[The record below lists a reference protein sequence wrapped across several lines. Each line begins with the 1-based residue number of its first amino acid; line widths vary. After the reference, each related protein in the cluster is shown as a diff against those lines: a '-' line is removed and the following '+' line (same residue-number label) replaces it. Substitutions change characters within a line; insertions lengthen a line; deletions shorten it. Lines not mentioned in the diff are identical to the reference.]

1 MSNSL
6 QPPGLL
12 TCQASLYL
20 EFSRQEYWSGLPFPS
35 PGDLPNPGLNP
46 CLLHWQVGSLPVAPP
61 GKQFA
66 ASHSLLGFPGGSD
79 GKESACKAGDPGLM
93 ATHASIVSW
102 RIPWTGEPGELYS
115 P

>member
-1 MSNSL
+1 MGF
-6 QPPGLL
+6 PR
-12 TCQASLYL
+12 QA
-20 EFSRQEYWSGLPFPS
+20 YWSGLPFPS

-66 ASHSLLGFPGGSD
+66 ASHSLLGFPGVSD